1 MVTFE
6 SADHN
11 HTIRRWV
18 FLGVGIVLLWRV
30 MAFIWPSSF
39 IIIPDSL
46 HAPMAFL
53 GILFL
58 ACGVYS
64 WSVRPSRWTL
74 VFLLHGVGGGIHW
87 GGSIGLS
94 SAGLEQSL
102 LFVYLA
108 FSALAEAALL
118 HLSLIYPRGTPVRER
133 WWIVL
138 YLPPIFALII
148 APIVSIV
155 PKTSLQA
162 FAGTILLFA
171 NLFSIIAATV
181 FVARLF
187 MVDAAVRRASHLAL
201 VVGVGVSSG
210 AVALLGSEGM
220 LPGNPETWNLILGVL
235 PVTIAV
241 ALVTNELD
249 SIDSQSGDS
258 DEW

>member
-1 MVTFE
+1 VVNFE
-6 SADHN
+6 SADHY

-18 FLGVGIVLLWRV
+18 FLGVAIVLLWRV

-39 IIIPDSL
+39 IIIPGSL
-46 HAPMAFL
+46 RAPMAFL
-53 GILFL
+53 GVLFL

-74 VFLLHGVGGGIHW
+74 VFLLYGVGGGIHW

-94 SAGLEQSL
+94 PVGLEQSL

-118 HLSLIYPRGTPVRER
+118 HLSLIYPRSTPVRER
-133 WWIVL
+133 WWAVL

-148 APIVSIV
+148 APMVGIV

-162 FAGTILLFA
+162 LAGIILLLA
-171 NLFSIIAATV
+171 SLFSIIAAIT

-187 MVDAAVRRASHLAL
+187 MVCSAVRRASHLAL
-201 VVGVGVSSG
+201 VVGIGVSSG
-210 AVALLGSEGM
+210 VVALLGSEGM
-220 LPGNPETWNLILGVL
+220 LPGNPEAWNLILGVL

-241 ALVTNELD
+241 ALVSNELEL
-249 SIDSQSGDS
+249 IDSQSGNS
-258 DEW
+258 D

>member
-1 MVTFE
+1 MVSFE

-11 HTIRRWV
+11 HIIRWWV
-18 FLGVGIVLLWRV
+18 FLGVGIVLLWRL

-39 IIIPDSL
+39 IIIPGSL
-46 HAPMAFL
+46 RAPMAFL
-53 GILFL
+53 GVLFL

-64 WSVRPSRWTL
+64 WRVRPSRWTM
-74 VFLLHGVGGGIHW
+74 VFLLYGVGGGIHW

-94 SAGLEQSL
+94 SAALEQSL

-118 HLSLIYPRGTPVRER
+118 HLSLIYQRGTTVRER
-133 WWIVL
+133 WWAEH

-148 APIVSIV
+148 APMVSIV

-162 FAGTILLFA
+162 LAGIILLLA
-171 NLFSIIAATV
+171 NLFSIIAAIV
-181 FVARLF
+181 FVVRLF
-187 MVDAAVRRASHLAL
+187 MVDATVRRASHLAL

-210 AVALLGSEGM
+210 VVALLGSEGM
-220 LPGNPETWNLILGVL
+220 LPGNPEAWNLILGVL

-241 ALVTNELD
+241 ALVTNELE
-249 SIDSQSGDS
+249 SIDSQSGNS
-258 DEW
+258 D